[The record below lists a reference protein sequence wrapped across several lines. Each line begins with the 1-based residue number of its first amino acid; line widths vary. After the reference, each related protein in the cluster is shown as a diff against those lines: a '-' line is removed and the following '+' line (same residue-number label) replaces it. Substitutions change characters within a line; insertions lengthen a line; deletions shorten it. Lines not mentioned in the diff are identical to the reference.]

1 MSTVQNPATQP
12 RFMVLETPATGR
24 QQALPLTVRAR
35 SDDSRLV
42 FLSDPHGVAA
52 EQYRVIR
59 RKLVE
64 RYPDGAVLLITSA
77 SAGDGKTLT
86 STNLAW
92 CLAESGSP
100 TLLAEMDLRSS
111 SIDKLLGAA
120 SESRGIEAVL
130 SNGTEPEEIV
140 RQVNG
145 MPLYIARAGRLN
157 PNPISLLTGAPIN
170 KFLGW
175 ARENHK
181 WVVLDSPPLFP
192 MADSLELSAAADS
205 TILVVRVR
213 KTPRVLVQR
222 AIEHL
227 GPRLQQVVMNE
238 DTECADSSH
247 RYLSAY
253 FPYGTKSKK

>member
-12 RFMVLETPATGR
+12 RFVLLETPATGR
-24 QQALPLTVRAR
+24 QEALPLMVRAN
-35 SDDSRLV
+35 SDNSRLA
-42 FLSDPHGVAA
+42 FLTDPQGIAA
-52 EQYRVIR
+52 EQYRIMR

-64 RYPDGAVLLITSA
+64 RYPDGAVILITSA

-100 TLLAEMDLRSS
+100 TLLAEMDLRNS
-111 SIDKLLGAA
+111 SIGNLLGAA
-120 SESRGIEAVL
+120 PESRGIETVL
-130 SNGTEPEEIV
+130 SNDAEPEEIV

-145 MPLYIARAGRLN
+145 MPFYIARAGKFN
-157 PNPISLLTGAPIN
+157 PNPIRLLTGALIS

-192 MADSLELSAAADS
+192 MADSLELSAVADF

-213 KTPRVLVQR
+213 KTPRVLVQK

-253 FPYGTKSKK
+253 FPYGTK